1 MVNDF
6 LCDKHQLSRKQAK
19 FILARFLMENN
30 VLKEF
35 IKCYKHQHPSAREYT
50 SNEVLL
56 SSIGASKHCFFDLF
70 NYRDTSFAWYE
81 VAKISDVNWDRI
93 HHNWQSIISREIKII
108 L

>member
-30 VLKEF
+30 VLWEF
-35 IKCYKHQHPSAREYT
+35 VKCYKYQHPSAREYT

-56 SSIGASKHCFFDLF
+56 SSIRDSKDCFFDLF
-70 NYRDTSFAWYE
+70 NYRNTSFAWDE
-81 VAKISDVNWDRI
+81 VAKISNIKWNRI
-93 HHNWQSIISREIKII
+93 HRKWQSLISKEIRV
-108 L
+108 LL

>member
-30 VLKEF
+30 VLWEF
-35 IKCYKHQHPSAREYT
+35 VKCYKYQHPSAREYT

-56 SSIGASKHCFFDLF
+56 SSIRDSKDCFFDLF

-93 HHNWQSIISREIKII
+93 QHNWQSIISRGIKII

>member
-6 LCDKHQLSRKQAK
+6 LCDKYQLSRKQAK
-19 FILARFLMENN
+19 FIFAKFLMENN
-30 VLKEF
+30 VLLEF
-35 IKCYKHQHPSAREYT
+35 VKCYKHQHPSAREYT

-56 SSIGASKHCFFDLF
+56 SSIESSKHCFFDLF

-93 HHNWQSIISREIKII
+93 HHKWQSIISKETRV
-108 L
+108 LL